1 MNDEKQQRRSRGPG
15 LSFNQF
21 AEATGM
27 SFRRVQ
33 AAVRNG
39 ELKVVE
45 FGNAKR
51 IPDSEKDRVL
61 AMLRGEAA

>member
-1 MNDEKQQRRSRGPG
+1 MNDEKRQRRSRGPG
-15 LSFNQF
+15 LSLNQF
-21 AEATGM
+21 AEETGM

-39 ELKVVE
+39 ELKTVK
-45 FGNAKR
+45 FGNAER

-61 AMLRGEAA
+61 AMLRGTAA